1 MTPRETAETI
11 LKILD
16 EKKAMDLKMLEISE
30 LTVLADYF
38 ILCTGTSI
46 THIRA
51 LADEVEFKLKEL
63 GEPVL
68 HLEGYETGGW
78 ILMDYGSVV
87 VHLFQQETR
96 EFYGLDRMWADGKEQ
111 EIAQILMRGMDAE

>member
-1 MTPRETAETI
+1 MQPKEIAEEI

-16 EKKAMDLKMLEISE
+16 DKKATDLKMLEISE

-38 ILCTGTSI
+38 ILCTGTSV

-51 LADEVEFKLKEL
+51 LADEVEVKLKER
-63 GEPVL
+63 GEPLL

-78 ILMDYGSVV
+78 ILMDFGCVV
-87 VHLFQQETR
+87 VHLFQQEAR
-96 EFYGLDRMWADGKEQ
+96 EFYGLDRIWADGKPQ
-111 EIAQILMRGMDAE
+111 EIAKILMRGMDAQ

>member
-1 MTPRETAETI
+1 MTSRLQTI

-16 EKKAMDLKMLEISE
+16 DKKAADLKMLDISD

-38 ILCTGTSI
+38 IICTGTSI

-51 LADEVEFKLKEL
+51 LSDEVEFKLKEL

-78 ILMDYGSVV
+78 ILMDFGCVV

-96 EFYGLDRMWADGKEQ
+96 EFYGLDRLWADGKPQ
-111 EIAQILMRGMDAE
+111 EIAKILMQGMDAE

>member
-1 MTPRETAETI
+1 MQPKQIADTI

-16 EKKAMDLKMLEISE
+16 DKKAQDLKMLDISD

-38 ILCTGTSI
+38 IICTGTSI

-51 LADEVEFKLKEL
+51 LSDEVEFKLKEL

-78 ILMDYGSVV
+78 ILLDFGCVV

-96 EFYGLDRMWADGKEQ
+96 EFYGLDRMWADGKPQ
-111 EIAQILMRGMDAE
+111 EIAKILMQGMDAE